1 MLRHQ
6 STYEIMRPEDVGM
19 GGSRLVLGKHSGRHA
34 FRDRVQALGLHLDEA
49 ELDRAFIAFKQLADR
64 KKEVFDADIE
74 ALVLRSDAA
83 EAGPWRLASMQI
95 RSGKGRV
102 PSAEVELVHTD
113 GSSRRESAEG
123 DGPVAA
129 AFHAIELAT
138 GVEARLRNFDIRNVT
153 VGGDAQGEAVVSVE
167 HDGQTYQGKGFDTD
181 IVEASALAF
190 LQAINR
196 ICDRRR
202 RHGES
207 PDRPSLAAAGPA

>member
-1 MLRHQ
+1 
-6 STYEIMRPEDVGM
+6 M

-34 FRDRVQALGLHLDEA
+34 FRDRVTALGMDLDET

-74 ALVLRSDAA
+74 AIVLRTDGA
-83 EAGPWRLASMQI
+83 ESGPWRLASMQI
-95 RSGKGRV
+95 RSGNGKT
-102 PSAEVELVHTD
+102 PSAEVELIHAD
-113 GSSRRESAEG
+113 GTARRESAEG

-129 AFHAIELAT
+129 AFRAIEKAT
-138 GVEARLRNFDIRNVT
+138 GVQATLRNFDIRNVT

-167 HDGQTYQGKGFDTD
+167 SEGRTLQGKGFDTD

-196 ICDRRR
+196 ICEN
-202 RHGES
+202 RHRQTPE
-207 PDRPSLAAAGPA
+207 PEQPSLAAAGPG